1 MKTIIKI
8 ATTLTILLLL
18 IGFASATNLSDL
30 KVPIGYNEETDGYY
44 YLNIDEDSHLYV
56 GKLSDNEGAFDNDT
70 GYMVIPIGDNLYF
83 YCDYGMKSTG
93 IQEKVKIDG
102 TDYLVS
108 FYKDN
113 YIGNMKDVELQMFH
127 DDIEKFNKDNKFT
140 PIAA

>member
-1 MKTIIKI
+1 MIIKI
-8 ATTLTILLLL
+8 ATTLTILLLF
-18 IGFASATNLSDL
+18 IGLASATNLSDL
-30 KVPIGYNEETDGYY
+30 KVPIGYNEETEGYY

-70 GYMVIPIGDNLYF
+70 GYMVIPIGGNLYF
-83 YCDYGMKSTG
+83 YCDSGMKSTG

-113 YIGNMKDVELQMFH
+113 FIGSMKDTELKMFQ
-127 DDIEKFNKDNKFT
+127 DDIKDFNKDNKLE
-140 PIAA
+140 PIAV

>member
-1 MKTIIKI
+1 MKSITKIII
-8 ATTLTILLLL
+8 GISILFLL
-18 IGFASATNLSDL
+18 IGFVSATNLSNL

-44 YLNIDEDSHLYV
+44 YLNTDEDSHLYV
-56 GKLSDNEGAFDNDT
+56 GKLSDNEGVFDNDT
-70 GYMVIPIGDNLYF
+70 GYMVIPIGDNIYF
-83 YCDYGMKSTG
+83 YCDSGLQSTG
-93 IQEKVKIDG
+93 LQEIVKIDG

-113 YIGNMKDVELQMFH
+113 YIGNMKDTELQMFH